1 MEAEKAARASQLDCY
16 AAAAAA
22 AAAVANGNSDDNDDD
37 ADTCDAVCL
46 QASNTATSTVSHV
59 TTFSLTTN
67 YYYYTHSPAQR
78 PPFQDYPGEPVPG
91 R

>member
-16 AAAAAA
+16 AAAA

-59 TTFSLTTN
+59 TTFSLMKN
-67 YYYYTHSPAQR
+67 YYYYYTHTRSTA
-78 PPFQDYPGEPVPG
+78 PFPGLPG
-91 R
+91 